1 MASSLAA
8 EWHRLR
14 ADSPGE
20 RFYNHY
26 ERARHAP
33 QVKRVAQ
40 LVIGIILVA
49 AGVVLCFIPGPGLL
63 VMVFGFALLSSM
75 SRSIARV
82 LDRIELWLRRRLG
95 RRTTRDGSKEPS
107 KVR

>member
-26 ERARHAP
+26 ERAQQASKA
-33 QVKRVAQ
+33 KRLVQ
-40 LVIGIILVA
+40 LLIGLVLVA
-49 AGVVLCFIPGPGLL
+49 AGVVLCFLPGPGLL
-63 VMVFGFALLSSM
+63 VMVFGFALLSSR
-75 SRSIARV
+75 SRSVARA
-82 LDRIELWLRRRLG
+82 LDRIECALRRRL
-95 RRTTRDGSKEPS
+95 RRRAA
-107 KVR
+107 